1 MNFIKKNR
9 VVFLLYLIV
18 TLFFIYQ
25 HYKSISWDFSVYV
38 LNAKYWLGDIN
49 YFEPFRPPLMPT
61 ILLVLSIF
69 TWKIAEYLYIILI
82 STLFFISSIKLSKA
96 LKINLLFF
104 YSTSITI
111 YSLHFGLINGTEL
124 ASVAFLE
131 LGIAALLTNSQNG
144 HWFAL
149 ASLVRYNLIP
159 IGILILLNKNIKKIA
174 INIFLFSLLFI
185 PWLLYNYYKYENLF
199 LSIADIYAQNVL
211 WRSYIHQ
218 RFNLEHIAF
227 ALNFL
232 TPLFIF
238 GIIIFIKKS
247 MHHFNF
253 KKYTAE
259 LIMLFLFI
267 FTIYSYSNIPI
278 KDVRYLFIII
288 LPIAFFSTKALE
300 CIKKNIANYIVAIL
314 LILTLITSFA
324 IPIESKPYKQAVE
337 KIKEL
342 NINCDARS
350 NAWPFMNYYGLET
363 DEYSRQELLNYS
375 INKGE
380 INIFFLNTK
389 EPEYIFNKTFISRF
403 PILVKE
409 KNFIILG
416 NIDCKKTDKKLD
428 KPYTVKVNETITLMY
443 GEGIDIEPCNIL
455 FKSKTLI
462 SICNFINLK

>member
-1 MNFIKKNR
+1 MNFIKKNKL
-9 VVFLLYLIV
+9 VFLLYIIV

-25 HYKSISWDFSVYV
+25 HYQSISWDFSVYV
-38 LNAKYWLGDIN
+38 LNAKYWLDDGN
-49 YFEPFRPPLMPT
+49 YFEPYRPPLMPAVL
-61 ILLVLSIF
+61 ILLSIF
-69 TWKIAEYLYIILI
+69 TWKIAEYVYIILI
-82 STLFFISSIKLSKA
+82 STLFFTSSIKLAKT
-96 LKINLLFF
+96 LKINQLFF
-104 YSTSITI
+104 YSTTITI

-131 LGIAALLTNSQNG
+131 LGISALLTNSING

-174 INIFLFSLLFI
+174 INIILFAIPFI
-185 PWLLYNYYKYENLF
+185 PWLLYNYYKYGNLF

-218 RFNLEHIAF
+218 GFNLEHIAF

-238 GIIIFIKKS
+238 GIILFIKKAS
-247 MHHFNF
+247 SYFDL

-259 LIMLFLFI
+259 LIMIFLFI

-300 CIKKNIANYIVAIL
+300 YIKKNISNYIVAIL
-314 LILTLITSFA
+314 LIVTLVSSFA
-324 IPIESKPYKQAVE
+324 ISIESKPYKQAVE

-342 NINCDARS
+342 NIDCDARS
-350 NAWPFMNYYGLET
+350 NEWPFMNYYGLET
-363 DEYSRQELLNYS
+363 DDYPRQELLNYS

-380 INIFFLNTK
+380 INIFFLKTK
-389 EPEYIFNKTFISRF
+389 EPEYILNKTFISRF
-403 PILVKE
+403 PILIKE
-409 KNFIILG
+409 KEFMILG
-416 NIDCKKTDKKLD
+416 NNNCNKTNKKLD
-428 KPYTVKVNETITLMY
+428 KPYTVKVNETIKLMY

-455 FKSKTLI
+455 FKSKILRNT
-462 SICNFINLK
+462 CNFINLK